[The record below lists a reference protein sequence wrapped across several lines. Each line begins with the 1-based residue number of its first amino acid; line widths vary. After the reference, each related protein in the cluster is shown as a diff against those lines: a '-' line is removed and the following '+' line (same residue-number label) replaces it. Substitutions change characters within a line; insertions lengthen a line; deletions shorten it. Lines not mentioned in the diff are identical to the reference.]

1 MKLQAVNIILPQHA
15 YSSTCTT
22 NSTHFTRIFF
32 PCQQVIGSS
41 LLFVYDSN
49 DQASVHII
57 DFGKT
62 IPVPEGVPINHRDAW
77 SEGNHED
84 GYLFGL
90 DNLIE
95 IWEIL

>member
-1 MKLQAVNIILPQHA
+1 M
-15 YSSTCTT
+15 
-22 NSTHFTRIFF
+22 
-32 PCQQVIGSS
+32 
-41 LLFVYDSN
+41 YDSN

-62 IPVPEGVPINHRDAW
+62 IQVPEGVPINHRDTW

-95 IWEIL
+95 IWEKL

>member
-1 MKLQAVNIILPQHA
+1 M
-15 YSSTCTT
+15 
-22 NSTHFTRIFF
+22 
-32 PCQQVIGSS
+32 
-41 LLFVYDSN
+41 YDSN

-62 IPVPEGVPINHRDAW
+62 IPVPSGVTLNHKDEW
-77 SEGNHED
+77 KEGNHED

-95 IWEIL
+95 IWETLWTILPLSLFSLSLYSFV